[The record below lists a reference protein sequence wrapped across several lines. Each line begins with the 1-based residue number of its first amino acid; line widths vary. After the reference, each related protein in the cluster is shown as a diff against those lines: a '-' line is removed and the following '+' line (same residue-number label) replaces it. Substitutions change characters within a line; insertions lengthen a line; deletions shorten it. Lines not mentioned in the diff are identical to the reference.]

1 VGAIRKEGI
10 WELLHA
16 GDWACAHADE
26 EALARV
32 AAALASEVGSELRA
46 SALVVAAWA
55 GRDMTEASLRWSFL
69 ADELRA
75 RTEARAAGPVA

>member
-1 VGAIRKEGI
+1 MRAEGV

-32 AAALASEVGSELRA
+32 AAALAAQIAADLKG
-46 SALVVAAWA
+46 SALIVASWA
-55 GRDMTEASLRWSFL
+55 ERDMTEASLRWSFL

-75 RTEARAAGPVA
+75 RTEATSRNVG

>member
-1 VGAIRKEGI
+1 MPQPQGV

-32 AAALASEVGSELRA
+32 VAALAPQIAEDLRA
-46 SALVVAAWA
+46 SARLVSSWCS
-55 GRDMTEASLRWSFL
+55 RDMSEATVRWSTL

-75 RTEARAAGPVA
+75 RSEARSMIA